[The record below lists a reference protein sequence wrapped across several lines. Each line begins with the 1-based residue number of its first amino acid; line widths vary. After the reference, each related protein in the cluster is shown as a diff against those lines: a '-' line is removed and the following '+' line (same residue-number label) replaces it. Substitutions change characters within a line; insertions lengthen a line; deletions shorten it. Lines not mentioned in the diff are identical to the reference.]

1 MSAIE
6 DLEAAFET
14 IQKAVS
20 DAVAK
25 LQEQSAA
32 LASAVAAND
41 PAKIESIAQELTA
54 TAASLESAVNPP
66 AAPAPVV
73 PVSETPVAEAPAAAP
88 AAEAPAAN

>member
-6 DLEAAFET
+6 DLETAYEA

-25 LQEQSAA
+25 IQSQSAA

-41 PAKIESIAQELTA
+41 PAKIESIAQELTT
-54 TAASLESAVNPP
+54 TAATLEAAVNPP
-66 AAPAPVV
+66 AAA
-73 PVSETPVAEAPAAAP
+73 TAAS
-88 AAEAPAAN
+88 